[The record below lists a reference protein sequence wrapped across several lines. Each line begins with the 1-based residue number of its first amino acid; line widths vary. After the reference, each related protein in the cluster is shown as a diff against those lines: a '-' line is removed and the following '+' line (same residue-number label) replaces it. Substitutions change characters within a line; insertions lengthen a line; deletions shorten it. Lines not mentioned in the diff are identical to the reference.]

1 MHIRMSAH
9 LGSWLCWKNWEIQVD
24 SMCKWTKY
32 FVCACPRTTLQ
43 DNLFQIKSRYNIN
56 RLDSNPWPLSPQED
70 KASDNWCSNRL
81 SHHGLVTQN
90 PLSIHNYFSTWMLE
104 VNLILHFVSAPN
116 QLLSVPISFVT
127 LSFSSVKLFYSQ
139 RLGRSQEV
147 DLNLKMI
154 AIIFPF
160 IALQI
165 IGK

>member
-1 MHIRMSAH
+1 
-9 LGSWLCWKNWEIQVD
+9 
-24 SMCKWTKY
+24 
-32 FVCACPRTTLQ
+32 
-43 DNLFQIKSRYNIN
+43 
-56 RLDSNPWPLSPQED
+56 
-70 KASDNWCSNRL
+70 
-81 SHHGLVTQN
+81 
-90 PLSIHNYFSTWMLE
+90 MLE
-104 VNLILHFVSAPN
+104 VNPILHFVSAPN